1 MGFQLSL
8 PSTPSRKKIFFC
20 LLLSL
25 IILVFRTDSYSEI
38 ELIRHASLTAGADG
52 AVACCH
58 WSDGG
63 KGAIPLAEKLIEAC
77 NKPSSFK
84 LLYDLDDTIEH
95 KIEKIA
101 KEMYGA
107 GVIEFTPK
115 VKETIERYKSQ
126 GFEKLPICMAKTSN
140 SLTGDPNIK
149 GAPFGFTLKISDI
162 FLSAGAGFIVTM
174 VGEVSLRSLIF
185 LFNAISFQLVCS
197 YTRNYRQILG
207 SYCK

>member
-115 VKETIERYKSQ
+115 VKEMIERYKSQ